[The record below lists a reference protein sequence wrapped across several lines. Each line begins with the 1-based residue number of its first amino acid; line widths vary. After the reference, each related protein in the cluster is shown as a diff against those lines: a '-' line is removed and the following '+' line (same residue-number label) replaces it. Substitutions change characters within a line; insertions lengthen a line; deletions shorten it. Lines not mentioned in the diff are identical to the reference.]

1 MVLSMV
7 LNLAPRP
14 GPVQRGLHLYTW
26 TKCPRPRGEDATMYH
41 PESRRVFQTSP
52 RQPLLPLSRRASAQ
66 LRFKPTLAMIAA
78 RAARHRSLK
87 GAQG

>member
-14 GPVQRGLHLYTW
+14 GPVQRLHLYVDF
-26 TKCPRPRGEDATMYH
+26 KCPRPRGEDATMYH